1 MFIGG
6 SAEGLLGT
14 VNEQRQGIIVVM
26 VSCLLLCFSLYC
38 AFQVNRC
45 VRPYMAGTHVRSKKE
60 KFWHIRGVLSVCG
73 MVYLA
78 QIDLKVGDSFEKE
91 LSNGPEHHGPEHR
104 EHRM

>member
-73 MVYLA
+73 MIYLA

>member
-1 MFIGG
+1 M
-6 SAEGLLGT
+6 A
-14 VNEQRQGIIVVM
+14 VVP
-26 VSCLLLCFSLYC
+26 CLLLCFSLYC
-38 AFQVNRC
+38 AFQANRC